1 MLKLFVFILSIFL
14 FFNLSLADQKNSNNS
29 CTWDN
34 RNKTACVEITSL
46 LSNSSQFSKLGT
58 NKVVISKK
66 QIEQIGATDLIDVLK
81 YVPDINITQSGPK
94 GQTASLFMRGTGSNH
109 TLVMINGI
117 PISDQSLTQGLHDY
131 GVDFIQTIQQI
142 EIYPGSSASHFGSNA
157 IGGAVNIILTG
168 DFKDSISINSDSKAN
183 YELTTNKTFIY
194 DNSSLNLKFGNV
206 KNDTISVLG
215 NYDDEK
221 DKVENYTTNINYE
234 NFINNENRLYNHLYL
249 RQTIAEYDGSSTK
262 QTGYEVDNKMGSFQI
277 GLENLNN
284 TNKNNYVAYYN
295 IFDRKYDERGTIDTY
310 ESSTLGLKY
319 DKSKIVSNKISYG
332 IGSEYKYDWGQ
343 FINNGSYEASTK
355 GNSDN
360 LTLYSNIG
368 WNVFRDTTFSFFL
381 RGDKHKYTGTNKTFK
396 LNFNQEINNINFGT
410 SVMTGLRN
418 PTLYEMF
425 GTDNYGYSGN
435 RDLNPEKSNTYEVYS
450 NLNFNKHLKFS
461 LRAFKSNIKNNI
473 EYISNKY
480 RNDTDDIDLNQSG
493 LNSEILISDNKMR
506 LSLFSSILSSKKEN
520 NSDQLRRPKKNY
532 GFNLSKEF
540 TNIYLGSFNFNLT
553 YNHYGKHFDT
563 HSSTFKTVLMDSTDL
578 LNLKLTKKNKNKNYY
593 LKITNLLN
601 ENYERPHGYNQDR
614 RIIKFGFKY

>member
-1 MLKLFVFILSIFL
+1 MLKLFLFILSNFL
-14 FFNLSLADQKNSNNS
+14 YFNSSLADQRNTKNSCS
-29 CTWDN
+29 WDN
-34 RNKTACVEITSL
+34 RNEIACVEIRSF

-66 QIEQIGATDLIDVLK
+66 QIEEIGATDLIDVLK

-109 TLVMINGI
+109 TLVMINGV
-117 PISDQSLTQGLHDY
+117 PVSDQSLTQGLHDY

-168 DFKDSISINSDSKAN
+168 DFKDSISINSDAQAN
-183 YELTTNKTFIY
+183 YELATNKTYIY

-206 KNDTISVLG
+206 KNETISVLG

-234 NFINNENRLYNHLYL
+234 NFINNENRFYNHIYL

-277 GLENLNN
+277 GLENSNN
-284 TNKNNYVAYYN
+284 KNKNNYIAYFN
-295 IFDRKYDERGTIDTY
+295 IFDREYDERGTIDTY
-310 ESSTLGLKY
+310 KSNTLGLKY
-319 DKSKIVSNKISYG
+319 DKSKIVSNKVSYG

-343 FINNGSYEASTK
+343 FVNNGSYEASTK

-360 LTLYSNIG
+360 FTLYSNIG
-368 WNVFRDTTFSFFL
+368 WNVLENTNFSFFL
-381 RGDKHKYTGTNKTFK
+381 RGDKHKHTGINKTFK
-396 LNFNQEINNINFGT
+396 LNFNQEINNVNFGT
-410 SVMTGLRN
+410 SVMSGLRN

-435 RDLNPEKSNTYEVYS
+435 RNLDPEKSNTYEIYS
-450 NLNFNKHLKFS
+450 NLNYNKYLKLS

-480 RNDTDDIDLNQSG
+480 RNDNDDVDLNQSG
-493 LNSEILISDNKMR
+493 LNSEILISKDKMK
-506 LSLFSSILSSKKEN
+506 LSLFSSLLSSKKEN

-540 TNIYLGSFNFNLT
+540 TSIYLGSFNLNLT

-563 HSSTFKTVLMDSTDL
+563 HSSTFNTILMDSTDL
-578 LNLKLTKKNKNKNYY
+578 IDLKLTKKNNNKNYY
-593 LKITNLLN
+593 LKITNFLN

-614 RIIKFGFKY
+614 RTIKFGFKY

>member
-1 MLKLFVFILSIFL
+1 MLKLFLFILSNFL
-14 FFNLSLADQKNSNNS
+14 YFNSSLADQRNTKNSCS
-29 CTWDN
+29 WDN
-34 RNKTACVEITSL
+34 RNEIACVEIRSF

-66 QIEQIGATDLIDVLK
+66 QIEEIGATDLIDVLK

-109 TLVMINGI
+109 TLVMINGV
-117 PISDQSLTQGLHDY
+117 PVSDQSLTQGLHDY

-168 DFKDSISINSDSKAN
+168 DFKDSISINSDAQAN
-183 YELTTNKTFIY
+183 YELATNKTYIY

-206 KNDTISVLG
+206 KNETISVLG

-234 NFINNENRLYNHLYL
+234 NFINNENRFYNHIYL

-277 GLENLNN
+277 GLENSNN
-284 TNKNNYVAYYN
+284 KNKNNYIAYFN
-295 IFDRKYDERGTIDTY
+295 IFDREYDERGTIDTY
-310 ESSTLGLKY
+310 KSNTLGLKY
-319 DKSKIVSNKISYG
+319 DKSKIVSNKVSYG

-343 FINNGSYEASTK
+343 FVNNGSYEASTK

-360 LTLYSNIG
+360 FTLYSNIG
-368 WNVFRDTTFSFFL
+368 WNVLENTNFSFFL
-381 RGDKHKYTGTNKTFK
+381 RGDKHKHTGINKTFK
-396 LNFNQEINNINFGT
+396 LNFNQEINNVNFGT
-410 SVMTGLRN
+410 SVMSGLRN

-435 RDLNPEKSNTYEVYS
+435 RNLDPEKSNTYEIYS
-450 NLNFNKHLKFS
+450 NLNYNKYLKLS
-461 LRAFKSNIKNNI
+461 LRAFKSNINNI

-480 RNDTDDIDLNQSG
+480 RNDNDDVDLNQSG
-493 LNSEILISDNKMR
+493 LNSEILISKDKMK
-506 LSLFSSILSSKKEN
+506 LSLFSSLLSSKKEN

-540 TNIYLGSFNFNLT
+540 TSIYLGSFNLNLT

-563 HSSTFKTVLMDSTDL
+563 HSSTFNTILMDSTDL
-578 LNLKLTKKNKNKNYY
+578 IDLKLTKKNNNKNYY
-593 LKITNLLN
+593 LKITNFLN

-614 RIIKFGFKY
+614 RTIKFGFKY